1 MLAKQIYEIALDN
14 NPGTPRFHRTCNAL
28 VDVNIGTDA
37 AKRDTGAKAA
47 IDPPAIVTAK
57 WASACQ
63 FTTAPA
69 WLALSLP
76 TTTRELSVWPRPADP
91 PDSAGLLRARRER
104 QCNRR
109 TAEKGDEIAPF

>member
-14 NPGTPRFHRTCNAL
+14 NPGTPRFHGTCKPAQ
-28 VDVNIGTDA
+28 
-37 AKRDTGAKAA
+37 RPP

-69 WLALSLP
+69 
-76 TTTRELSVWPRPADP
+76 
-91 PDSAGLLRARRER
+91 
-104 QCNRR
+104 
-109 TAEKGDEIAPF
+109 